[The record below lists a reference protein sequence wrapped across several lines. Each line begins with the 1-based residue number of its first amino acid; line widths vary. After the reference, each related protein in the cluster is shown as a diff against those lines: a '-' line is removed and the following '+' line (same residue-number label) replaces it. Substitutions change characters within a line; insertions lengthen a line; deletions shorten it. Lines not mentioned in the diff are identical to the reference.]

1 MWPKIDIWGCRPS
14 IWPSYGHFGPFL
26 APQWV
31 IYAPNSAST
40 IYFLLGIDV
49 LFTKVVLKLISEAGG
64 HPDGQVMAIFGH
76 FRPFPAIP
84 GPTVGQICSRL
95 SFKHLFFIGNRC
107 SFNNICPEIDIWGWR
122 PSRWPSYGHF
132 WPFPAISGP
141 KVGQV
146 CSRPCYNR
154 PFYIGNQ
161 CCFNNMCP
169 KIDIWGCRCSRWPS
183 FGRSRPP
190 RGPRRSSPKQK
201 LIRI

>member
-49 LFTKVVLKLISEAGG
+49 LFTIVVLKLISEAGG

-132 WPFPAISGP
+132 WPFPAISGHF
-141 KVGQV
+141 
-146 CSRPCYNR
+146 RPQS
-154 PFYIGNQ
+154 GSGMLQ
-161 CCFNNMCP
+161 TVLQ
-169 KIDIWGCRCSRWPS
+169 
-183 FGRSRPP
+183 
-190 RGPRRSSPKQK
+190 SSILYWETMLP
-201 LIRI
+201 